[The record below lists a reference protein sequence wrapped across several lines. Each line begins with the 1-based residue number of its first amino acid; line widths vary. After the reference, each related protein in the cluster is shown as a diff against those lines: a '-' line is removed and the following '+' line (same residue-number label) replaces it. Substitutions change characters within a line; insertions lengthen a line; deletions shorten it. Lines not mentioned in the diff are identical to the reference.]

1 MIRRPPSATRTDTLF
16 PYTTLFRSTELGLFE
31 FNATDGYKSHV
42 FWEPNNRLRQEGF
55 HVVNASLTW
64 KPLDSGFSLQV
75 YGRNLTGSYYYTG
88 GGDGAGGNDFGI
100 PGAPRTYGVKA
111 RYQF

>member
-1 MIRRPPSATRTDTLF
+1 ME
-16 PYTTLFRSTELGLFE
+16 TELGLFE

-55 HVVNASLTW
+55 HVVNALLTW

-75 YGRNLTGSYYYTG
+75 HGRNLIGYYYYNG
-88 GGDGAGGNDFGI
+88 GGDGAGGNDYGI
-100 PGAPRTYGVKA
+100 RGTRKSAVLGKMVSVRVVLGGQRSITNK
-111 RYQF
+111 